1 MNLKTI
7 AIAKILLFS
16 ISVPAQSESVWQRGA
31 PASFGSKAI
40 FENCFSAT
48 SLKVKSGEHKP
59 RGRRVKG
66 AYLAPPEVKRPKRS
80 DATLKKSAYGSIRRV
95 DVGKRKLIALGLDI
109 GEQNNDLAGYDGRII
124 DYLRANKIKATMY
137 VGGKWMATHR
147 ERAKQLIA
155 DPLFEMGNHAW
166 THGNFRVL
174 GKQDVEDQIYFT
186 EVLYEQLRDELAQSD
201 CAHKAGGPKLPVRIP
216 TFRFPYGT
224 CNARS
229 LKQVN
234 NAGFPAVQWD
244 IVTGDP
250 SPKQSAGAIARAL
263 LRSKP
268 GSIIVA
274 HANGRGWNTAKALKI
289 AIPKLLAKG
298 YEFVTVSELLAAGKP
313 VIVKT
318 CYENRPGDNK
328 RYDRIFGR
336 GTGE

>member
-1 MNLKTI
+1 MKLKT
-7 AIAKILLFS
+7 AAFAKIIIFS
-16 ISVPAQSESVWQRGA
+16 MGLNAHAESVWQSGA
-31 PASFGSKAI
+31 PRSFGSSDI
-40 FENCFSAT
+40 LVNCFPAS
-48 SLKVKSGEHKP
+48 SLKAKASEHKP
-59 RGRRVKG
+59 RGRRAKG
-66 AYLAPPEVKRPKRS
+66 SYLAPPGVKRPSRS
-80 DATLKKSAYGSIRRV
+80 NAVLKKSAYGSIRRV
-95 DVGKRKLIALGLDI
+95 DVGDRKLIALGFDI

-174 GKQDVEDQIYFT
+174 DAGEVENQIQFT
-186 EVLYEQLRDELAQSD
+186 EVLHEELRNEIAASD
-201 CAHKAGGPKLPVRIP
+201 CATKSEMTKVPVRIP

-229 LKQVN
+229 LQQVN
-234 NAGFPAVQWD
+234 DAGFPAVQWD

-268 GSIIVA
+268 GSIVVA

-289 AIPKLLAKG
+289 ALPKLMAKG

-313 VIVKT
+313 VIAKT

-328 RYDRIFGR
+328 RYDRIFGK